1 MTGSVTWLIICIL
14 FSMGISL
21 NGTSVGKGLAEAI
34 DEASKNGTYTC
45 SDETMDKVQQEFYEY
60 FDPTNPKY
68 WGEPILTEE
77 DLENIS
83 SNITAEDI
91 QRILGND
98 ALEDFIDNNQGNVID
113 SNVSGIGSHSFGLSN
128 GYSVELYTYYNDDM
142 YGGRGGYDW
151 AVRIVDDNGNV
162 LCDKNDLQMTTL
174 CHYGWAQITD
184 ETKAAYLISLF
195 DIDKDGYLYTYSSSG
210 KFMEKI
216 SIPRYL
222 KEVHG
227 IDIALDPEKP
237 PEFFPI
243 TTNDGTIG
251 KITDVAISGTEIGQL
266 PIAADRSI
274 TLPDG
279 TKVYPNSDGTYNI
292 DNRVYSP
299 TYNLRAYDDS
309 ALLGLL
315 QQLLQKVGELEN
327 KLEFEKEKEEDKEL
341 EEKQE
346 EAIEDLEE
354 AAAEAEDVLSQYTY
368 SSTRWANIFPFCI
381 PWDFVRGVKLLSASP
396 VAPKFTIPFEIP
408 EFGSFKGY
416 KTEIVLNFSDY
427 EKYFKP
433 VRWFTTTFFLISL
446 GFITFKIVKG
456 AA

>member
-45 SDETMDKVQQEFYEY
+45 SDETMDEVKKEFDEY
-60 FDPTNPKY
+60 FDPTNPKF

-98 ALEDFIDNNQGNVID
+98 ALEDFINNNQGNVID

-128 GYSVELYTYYNDDM
+128 GYSVELYTFYNDDK

-162 LCDKNDLQMTTL
+162 LCDKDDLQKTYL
-174 CHYGWAQITD
+174 CHYGWAQIAD
-184 ETKAAYLISLF
+184 ETKATQLISLF

-210 KFMEKI
+210 AFMEKI
-216 SIPRYL
+216 SIPQYL
-222 KEVHG
+222 KEFYG
-227 IDIALDPEKP
+227 IDIALNPEKP

-299 TYNLRAYDDS
+299 TYNLGAYDDS

-327 KLEFEKEKEEDKEL
+327 KLEFEKDTATDEEL
-341 EEKQE
+341 EEK
-346 EAIEDLEE
+346 LEE
-354 AAAEAEDVLSQYTY
+354 AAEEAQSYTGSLSEFMLDSAITKV
-368 SSTRWANIFPFCI
+368 FPFCL
-381 PWDFVRGVKLLSASP
+381 PFDFVRGIKLFNASP
-396 VAPKFTIPFEIP
+396 KTPVFTYYIKIPAV
-408 EFGSFKGY
+408 GSFAG
-416 KTEIVLNFSDY
+416 TQVEITIDFSRF
-427 EKYFKP
+427 ETLASIS
-433 VRWFTTTFFLISL
+433 RWVSTVGFAFSLI
-446 GFITFKIVKG
+446 FISTKIVKG
-456 AA
+456 AGA

>member
-45 SDETMDKVQQEFYEY
+45 SDETMDEVKKEFDEY
-60 FDPTNPKY
+60 FDPTNPKF

-98 ALEDFIDNNQGNVID
+98 ALEDFINNNQGNVID

-162 LCDKNDLQMTTL
+162 LCDKNDLQMTAL

-184 ETKAAYLISLF
+184 ETKATQLISLF

-210 KFMEKI
+210 AFMEKI
-216 SIPRYL
+216 SIPQYL
-222 KEVHG
+222 KEFYG
-227 IDIALDPEKP
+227 IDIALNPEKP

-299 TYNLRAYDDS
+299 TYNLGAYDDS

-327 KLEFEKEKEEDKEL
+327 KLEFEKDTATDEEL
-341 EEKQE
+341 EEK
-346 EAIEDLEE
+346 LEE
-354 AAAEAEDVLSQYTY
+354 AAEEAQSYTGSLSEFMLDSAITKV
-368 SSTRWANIFPFCI
+368 FPFCL
-381 PWDFVRGVKLLSASP
+381 PFDFVRGIKLFNASP
-396 VAPKFTIPFEIP
+396 QTPIFTYYIKIPAV
-408 EFGSFKGY
+408 GSFAD
-416 KTEIVLNFSDY
+416 TQIEIIVDFSKF
-427 EKYFKP
+427 ETLASIS
-433 VRWFTTTFFLISL
+433 RWVSTVGFAFSLI
-446 GFITFKIVKG
+446 FISTKIVKG
-456 AA
+456 AGA

>member
-1 MTGSVTWLIICIL
+1 MVVTQSILSFLLSIIISLGGSVTVDNVGQD
-14 FSMGISL
+14 FSTIY
-21 NGTSVGKGLAEAI
+21 NNQNPFVQNQI
-34 DEASKNGTYTC
+34 DQCAFA
-45 SDETMDKVQQEFYEY
+45 V
-60 FDPTNPKY
+60 DPTGQLMTNLKT
-68 WGEPILTEE
+68 ESIKLTTEM
-77 DLENIS
+77 LY
-83 SNITAEDI
+83 DI
-91 QRILGND
+91 QGGKVSNEVINDTIGYDAWRDFVKSNQNNIIEGGSTPTNRVFALGNGRTI
-98 ALEDFIDNNQGNVID
+98 EI
-113 SNVSGIGSHSFGLSN
+113 
-128 GYSVELYTYYNDDM
+128 YTEQN
-142 YGGRGGYDW
+142 
-151 AVRIVDDNGNV
+151 
-162 LCDKNDLQMTTL
+162 
-174 CHYGWAQITD
+174 
-184 ETKAAYLISLF
+184 
-195 DIDKDGYLYTYSSSG
+195 
-210 KFMEKI
+210 
-216 SIPRYL
+216 
-222 KEVHG
+222 
-227 IDIALDPEKP
+227 
-237 PEFFPI
+237 
-243 TTNDGTIG
+243 NDGTAVNDYYSFKIR
-251 KITDVAISGTEIGQL
+251 ITDKEGNILCNGLPWQFHYAWQYLDKSDAERALSLFTLTDEGILTTYKADGTLVEVVDISYWFGDDYNGGFVALGDGSIGEITDAAIAGTEIGQL
-266 PIAADRSI
+266 PIAADGSI

-299 TYNLRAYDDS
+299 TYNIGAYDDS

-315 QQLLQKVGELEN
+315 QQLLQRIDELEN
-327 KLEFEKEKEEDKEL
+327 KLEFEKEKEEDKKL

-396 VAPKFTIPFEIP
+396 VAPRFTIPFEIP